1 MNWRNE
7 SGIIPGYE
15 SSDLVKINDYWMKVC
30 KNLDYGHI
38 KNSRHEQFKDTQ
50 ICTNFRKWRKCHFHL
65 PTENW
70 MLNIWLHNISSLC
83 YFHPPPLNTSGKN
96 MICDNTL
103 IRLNINI
110 YVILL
115 SCICHWY
122 YRHKKSIKTNKY
134 LKHEARNQYSKLFRF
149 FKFVIASVRSDV
161 FLFLRPS
168 MGYHFR
174 ALVKSKWSKIPK

>member
-1 MNWRNE
+1 MTTVSYDYVEPLSYIWIFFNAVNWRNE

-50 ICTNFRKWRKCHFHL
+50 ICTNCRKWRKCHFHL
-65 PTENW
+65 PTENL

-83 YFHPPPLNTSGKN
+83 YFHPPPLNTPWKN

-110 YVILL
+110 YV
-115 SCICHWY
+115 
-122 YRHKKSIKTNKY
+122 KKYKNKQIFETWSQESVFKT
-134 LKHEARNQYSKLFRF
+134 FP
-149 FKFVIASVRSDV
+149 
-161 FLFLRPS
+161 FL
-168 MGYHFR
+168 
-174 ALVKSKWSKIPK
+174 